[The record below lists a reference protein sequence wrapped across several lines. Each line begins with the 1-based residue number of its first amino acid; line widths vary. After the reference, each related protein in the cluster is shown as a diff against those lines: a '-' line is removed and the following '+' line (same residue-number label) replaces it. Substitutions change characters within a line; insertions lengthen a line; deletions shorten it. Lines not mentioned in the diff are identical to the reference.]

1 MQLILSPPLW
11 HAPSQFTPLSEIFP
25 QCSRRAPAHICRL
38 RPQRGCT
45 PRRGRAEPR
54 SHDPHLSPQAARG
67 RQASAC
73 PACTGTTGRSNLKSV
88 LPSPRAAVA
97 SVPGSFGSQS
107 PCRVPVVSAPGAEAA
122 LSAQSSAQR
131 SQSPAPGVR
140 AWREGPSHLLRFIF
154 QVSMPH
160 PFGHYQS
167 VLRGRQVLVFR
178 L

>member
-1 MQLILSPPLW
+1 MHQANLPHFLRSFRSVPAGLQPISAGSAPRGAAPPGVGGLSPEVTIPIS
-11 HAPSQFTPLSEIFP
+11 A
-25 QCSRRAPAHICRL
+25 
-38 RPQRGCT
+38 
-45 PRRGRAEPR
+45 
-54 SHDPHLSPQAARG
+54 QAARG

-73 PACTGTTGRSNLKSV
+73 PACTGTNGRSNLKSV

-97 SVPGSFGSQS
+97 SVPGNFGSQS
-107 PCRVPVVSAPGAEAA
+107 PCRVPVVSTPGAEAA